1 MKPTETKWTVEQAT
15 ALNKLLDLLE
25 DVLQYEVHD
34 EGKRERY
41 EKKQRKI
48 LDVMFPERIAARNP
62 HKQ

>member
-1 MKPTETKWTVEQAT
+1 MTDTETRWTVEQAT
-15 ALNKLLDLLE
+15 ALNKLLNLLD

-34 EGKRERY
+34 DGNLERY

-48 LDVMFPERIAARNP
+48 LDVMFPERVAARNP